1 MAYTASGTLPMTL
14 FSALVCL
21 ALVACG
27 GAADEAEAQ
36 TTPSQPPPSAG
47 TGLALPATE
56 LTDIARPFGTRHEA
70 LADGVPL
77 SYDWALASRLGR
89 GNQVPSGYGALTGWG
104 QVFWAAGSSSAT
116 AASQAVEIRG
126 AQTFLCSGAGRQW
139 QRVQQG
145 GIEGAAFRAD
155 FAGNDNVP
163 AQITPLAR
171 GEVRVAFPAGRA
183 FHYWPAQGRAALA
196 GNEAVCGVMVVFQ
209 ARVVAAD
216 GSPLPAGVAP
226 ALLIGGGADYWA
238 STTAPWNQYQ
248 TNQDVGIGQLRR
260 LGTQWRWYGLSTAAA
275 ADLQRLQQEGFSD
288 RVPR

>member
-1 MAYTASGTLPMTL
+1 MAYTVPGSLPMTL
-14 FSALVCL
+14 ASALVCL

-27 GAADEAEAQ
+27 GAADEAGAQ
-36 TTPSQPPPSAG
+36 TSAPSLPAG
-47 TGLALPATE
+47 HTALALPAAE
-56 LTDIARPFGTRHEA
+56 LTEIARPFGTRHEA

-77 SYDWALASRLGR
+77 SYDWALASRIGR

-104 QVFWAAGSSSAT
+104 QVFWAAGSGAGT
-116 AASQAVEIRG
+116 AAAQAAEIKDSQTYV
-126 AQTFLCSGAGRQW
+126 CSGPTRQW

-163 AQITPLAR
+163 AQLTEVAQ
-171 GEVRVAFPAGRA
+171 GHVRVGFPTGRA
-183 FHYWPAQGRAALA
+183 FHYWPRQGRTTLTASDAL
-196 GNEAVCGVMVVFQ
+196 CGVMVVFQ
-209 ARVVAAD
+209 ARAVAAD

-238 STTAPWNQYQ
+238 STTAAWNQYQ

-260 LGTQWRWYGLSTAAA
+260 LSGHWRWYGITTAAP
-275 ADLQRLQQEGFSD
+275 ADLLRLQQEGYAD
-288 RVPR
+288 RTGRQ